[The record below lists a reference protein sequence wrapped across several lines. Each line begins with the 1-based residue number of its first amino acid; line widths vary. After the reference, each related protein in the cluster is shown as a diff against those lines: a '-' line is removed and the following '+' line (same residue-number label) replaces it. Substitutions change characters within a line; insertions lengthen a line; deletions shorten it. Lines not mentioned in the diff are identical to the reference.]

1 MTEKNEM
8 QYVRIGYATK
18 FLVRQSKS
26 RLINLLTS
34 QKKVK
39 HDEAETLLDDYVTFR
54 VAEQSGLDTIRG
66 GESFIVKQTTTGDK

>member
-1 MTEKNEM
+1 MTEKNKM
-8 QYVRIGYATK
+8 QYVPFGYDTK

-26 RLINLLTS
+26 RLIDLLTS

-39 HDEAETLLDDYVTFR
+39 HDDAETLLDDYVTFK

>member
-8 QYVRIGYATK
+8 QYVRLGYDTK

-26 RLINLLTS
+26 RLIDLLTS

-39 HDEAETLLDDYVTFR
+39 HDEAESLLDDYVTFK

-66 GESFIVKQTTTGDK
+66 GESFIVKQTTTGE

>member
-1 MTEKNEM
+1 MTEKNKM
-8 QYVRIGYATK
+8 QYVPIGYDTK

-26 RLINLLTS
+26 RLINLLTR

>member
-8 QYVRIGYATK
+8 QYVRLGYDTK

-26 RLINLLTS
+26 RLIDLLTS

-39 HDEAETLLDDYVTFR
+39 HDEAETLLDDYVTFK
-54 VAEQSGLDTIRG
+54 VAEQSGLDMIRG
-66 GESFIVKQTTTGDK
+66 GESFIVKQTTTGE

>member
-1 MTEKNEM
+1 MTEKNKL
-8 QYVRIGYATK
+8 QYVRIGYATT
-18 FLVRQSKS
+18 FLVRKSKS
-26 RLINLLTS
+26 RVINLLTR

-54 VAEQSGLDTIRG
+54 VAEQSGRNTIRG

>member
-8 QYVRIGYATK
+8 QYVPIGYDTK

-39 HDEAETLLDDYVTFR
+39 HDEAITLLDDYVTFK
-54 VAEQSGLDTIRG
+54 VAEQSGLNT
-66 GESFIVKQTTTGDK
+66 GEQGMSGS